1 MNKKFGVQ
9 TPLTP
14 KTICCFDLMI
24 KDIHYEINIIGWKY
38 ILYRKKKKK
47 KKKRKKKDTYN
58 VVEFL
63 LVNILDE
70 K

>member
-1 MNKKFGVQ
+1 MNKKFGIQ

-38 ILYRKKKKK
+38 ILYRKKKK
-47 KKKRKKKDTYN
+47 DTYN

>member
-38 ILYRKKKKK
+38 ILYRKE
-47 KKKRKKKDTYN
+47 KKKDTYN

>member
-1 MNKKFGVQ
+1 MNKKFEIQ

-38 ILYRKKKKK
+38 ILYRKKKK
-47 KKKRKKKDTYN
+47 DTYN